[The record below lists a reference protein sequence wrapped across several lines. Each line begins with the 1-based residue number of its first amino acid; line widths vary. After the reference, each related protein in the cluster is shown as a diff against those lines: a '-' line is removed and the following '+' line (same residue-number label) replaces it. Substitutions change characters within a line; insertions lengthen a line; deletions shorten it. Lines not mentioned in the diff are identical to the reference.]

1 MQLFEYKGD
10 TFAVIDGHL
19 WVRLS
24 TAQAS
29 ESPPVEVPVLKKRG
43 RRPGSRP
50 RGAMSDTQRA
60 IREYKPRRKRLGL
73 DAEEAI
79 KQDIAGGLGMADAV
93 KKYDI
98 SVGTFYRLKG
108 DLQNRPV
115 VEESVT

>member
-1 MQLFEYKGD
+1 MQTFEYKGD

-19 WVRLS
+19 WVRL
-24 TAQAS
+24 AS
-29 ESPPVEVPVLKKRG
+29 MQPSSLVAVEAPASKKRG
-43 RRPGSRP
+43 RKPGSRP
-50 RGAMSDTQRA
+50 RNSMSDTRRA
-60 IREYKPRRKRLGL
+60 IREYKPRRKRLGP